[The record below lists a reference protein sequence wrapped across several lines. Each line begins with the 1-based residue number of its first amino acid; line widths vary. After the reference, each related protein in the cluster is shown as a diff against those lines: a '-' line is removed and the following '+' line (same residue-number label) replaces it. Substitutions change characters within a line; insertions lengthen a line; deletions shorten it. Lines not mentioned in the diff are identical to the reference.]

1 MSYAWEV
8 PTQPGARGA
17 FRNWAIAL
25 VRHRRRGA
33 GCGRLLRRQRDREL
47 GDSVASKDGMSSSGV
62 VAAAGAGGRPSA
74 SNDIR

>member
-33 GCGRLLRRQRDREL
+33 GCGRLRHHQRDREL
-47 GDSVASKDGMSSSGV
+47 DDVGLSKAV
-62 VAAAGAGGRPSA
+62 VRTHRA
-74 SNDIR
+74 